1 MAENNSIL
9 KLKYDFPKCSICLEE
24 LKANLAVNPCGHV
37 FHVFHIDWYKH
48 FFIRIL

>member
-37 FHVFHIDWYKH
+37 FHIDWYKH